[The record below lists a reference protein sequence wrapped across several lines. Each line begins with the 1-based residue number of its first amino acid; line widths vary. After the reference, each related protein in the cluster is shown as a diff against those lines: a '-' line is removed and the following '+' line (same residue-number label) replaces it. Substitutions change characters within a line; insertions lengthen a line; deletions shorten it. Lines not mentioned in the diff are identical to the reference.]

1 MTSFRF
7 GVQPSGCPQSHTS
20 QTLVR
25 RLKPELHTLLI
36 APILSTLLLGQTPSV
51 APSNVTEG
59 AKVFAQRCAGCHGAD
74 ARGTD
79 RGPALAGSRR
89 VGRQSVRQ
97 LRDLIHNGIAGSGMP
112 GFDLP
117 AQELDAVAAL
127 VHSLNAPAAENDVRG
142 DSVAGERFFLGK
154 GECASCHMVF
164 GNGKPIGPDIS
175 NAGREMTVDQIREA
189 LLQPSAHIAAGYELV
204 TVRLRD
210 EKSVRGFARSRSN
223 FDIRLQDLEGRF
235 HLLQEDQISAIQ
247 EEKQSLMPPV
257 KASPEELQDLI
268 AYLSRLT
275 GVKPEVPAVAHGPEV
290 SGIDFSRIRDPR
302 PGDWLSYNGK
312 LSGNRYSELTQI
324 NTTNVNK
331 LLVKWVFSVPL
342 WKQLLPDTAYFTENM
357 RYFGLEV
364 TPIVADGIM
373 YVTGPHRAFALDA
386 LTGRGIWEYSR
397 PRSPGL
403 VGDASLGTNRGM
415 AILGDKVFMVTDNA
429 HLIALNRTTGKLVWE
444 AVMPDEPQ
452 HYGSTVAPLV
462 VKDMVIA
469 GVSGADWGI
478 RGFIAAYKAST
489 GERVWRFWTIPSN
502 GEPGYETWKG
512 KDPAFGGGST
522 WLTGSYDPETDTLY
536 WPTANPFPDSD
547 DRDRPGDNLFTN
559 CILALDPG
567 TGKLKWHYQFT
578 PHDVRDWDATE
589 PPVLVDA
596 RYRGQDRKLLLHADR
611 NGFFYV
617 LDRTNGQ
624 ILLAEKF
631 VKRLTWASG
640 IGPDGRPQLLPEGD
654 VSCPE
659 NATNWNSTAFSP
671 VTRLYY
677 VMALEKCVVKLS
689 PGSWKTDH
697 PREEPGKKYLRAL
710 DIESGKVVWEKPQIA
725 PAEGKR
731 NAGVLAT
738 AGGIVFYGDPNG
750 DFVAVDERDG
760 KTLWHFPANGE
771 NKASPMTYAV
781 GGKQFVALA
790 IGPNIIC
797 FGLP

>member
-1 MTSFRF
+1 
-7 GVQPSGCPQSHTS
+7 
-20 QTLVR
+20 
-25 RLKPELHTLLI
+25 
-36 APILSTLLLGQTPSV
+36 
-51 APSNVTEG
+51 
-59 AKVFAQRCAGCHGAD
+59 
-74 ARGTD
+74 
-79 RGPALAGSRR
+79 
-89 VGRQSVRQ
+89 
-97 LRDLIHNGIAGSGMP
+97 
-112 GFDLP
+112 
-117 AQELDAVAAL
+117 
-127 VHSLNAPAAENDVRG
+127 
-142 DSVAGERFFLGK
+142 
-154 GECASCHMVF
+154 
-164 GNGKPIGPDIS
+164 
-175 NAGREMTVDQIREA
+175 MTVDQIREA
-189 LLQPSAHIAAGYELV
+189 LLQPSAHVTSGYELV
-204 TVRLRD
+204 TVQLRD
-210 EKSVRGFARSRSN
+210 GKSIRGFARSQSN

-235 HLLQEDQISAIQ
+235 HLLQEGQISAIRD
-247 EEKQSLMPPV
+247 EKQSLMPPV

-275 GVKPEVPAVAHGPEV
+275 GVKPGVPAAAHGPEG
-290 SGIDFSRIRDPR
+290 SGIDFSRILDPR
-302 PGDWLSYNGK
+302 PGDWPSYNGK

-342 WKQLLPDTAYFTENM
+342 WKQLLPDTAYFIENM

-373 YVTGPHRAFALDA
+373 YVTGPHQAFALDA
-386 LTGRGIWEYSR
+386 LTGRQIWEYSR
-397 PRSPGL
+397 PRTPGL

-415 AILGDKVFMVTDNA
+415 AILRDKVFMVTDDA

-489 GERVWRFWTIPSN
+489 GERVWRFWTIPSK

-512 KDPAFGGGST
+512 KDPVFGGGST
-522 WLTGSYDPETDTLY
+522 WLTGTYDPETDTLY

-578 PHDVRDWDATE
+578 PHDVRDWDAAQ

-689 PGSWKTDH
+689 PGSWKTEH
-697 PREEPGKKYLRAL
+697 PQEEPGKKYLRAL
-710 DIESGKVVWEKPQIA
+710 DIESGKVVWEKPQIG

-731 NAGVLAT
+731 NTGVLAT
-738 AGGIVFYGDPNG
+738 AGGVVFYGDPNG

-760 KTLWHFPANGE
+760 KVLWHFPANGE
-771 NKASPMTYAV
+771 SKASPMTYAV

-790 IGPNIIC
+790 VGPNIMC